1 MPERGEKVA
10 TQKDLE
16 YYLAQFRRIAEH
28 REKGA
33 MRKIWTEYKE
43 LLNDLKHFLADY
55 YAEYAI
61 DDELTFEILN
71 GKRQYARFLEEVS
84 EHVRHYMPRIAKET
98 ISVVDDTYRI
108 AYDGMVDAVEK
119 SVTTE
124 DLKENLKGVKAATPS
139 QVRAGVLNDLIG
151 ITPEMTYTKDTAQF
165 IYDLQRTLNTGLING
180 DRYSTMAKR
189 VAERCDISYRRSQL
203 IVRTETHRVRE
214 KGFLDSGIEINQVL
228 EKGSTPQRITK
239 RWKSMHDEKVR
250 HTKRANH
257 REVDGV
263 TVGIDEEFTLL
274 NGVKAM
280 SPGSSGTAYND
291 CNCRCILVYELKDIT
306 AKEKASQAL
315 QDIREPIDID
325 FDTTIEGVQPV
336 DATVLNENE
345 EIKTVTVS
353 KRNTT
358 EWQNLPKGTK
368 DELRYSIEENKPF
381 YLQKGEYTVQRYVEG
396 TYDVIERDEIAKELG
411 AKYLGF
417 NYQIKKGKPY
427 FIDFYKKGDEILYSV
442 GKADINKNITQASL
456 KSLENK
462 VIGREKLIIDT
473 IGNTNT
479 KKLLSRNGDDWVNS
493 MKQFHKTIKAD
504 GKPTILSD
512 SDYNALNS
520 PTLYRGIAPQSAL
533 RRDITTNMSTKAMA
547 DEFFIGE
554 SPFPSR
560 GVYGDGVAYCS
571 PAYKKIAVNYATNG
585 GQQPHGGVII
595 EFKLKDDARIIN
607 YEDAL
612 DIFRQLSEQG
622 NSKLLFNPN
631 QHNAYNKEV
640 GKAMNSL
647 GYDAIIKHN
656 GDNSGEDFYVILNRS
671 ALATKQN
678 YIKKKF

>member
-43 LLNDLKHFLADY
+43 LLKDLKHFLADY

-139 QVRAGVLNDLIG
+139 QVRAGVLNDLSG
-151 ITPEMTYTKDTAQF
+151 ITPEMTYTKDAAQF

-306 AKEKASQAL
+306 GKAAQKPIDKTAESGIIEAEQVQEIPLEKLKQSGMSTSDFETYSKMIAEHEN
-315 QDIREPIDID
+315 QDIRNLYSKYADKVDNVKLSKTGAYSDALNTLKFDYIDPRFKELNKYD
-325 FDTTIEGVQPV
+325 TLAHEYGHFFDAKAKYSGLNFTEIEKIHDITKLHHFSNVASSS
-336 DATVLNENE
+336 DEFLKAIREDRKYLKSVLNDALKQELEANNASANVQDAINGLFPKSRLKWGHGDPYYNRDYSSVE
-345 EIKTVTVS
+345 FMEKRGSNKQLKKQVQQFYKDIGLDASNQAKVKKIMRQYSAASEIWA
-353 KRNTT
+353 NTMSAIICGGET
-358 EWQNLPKGTK
+358 LDYTK
-368 DELRYSIEENKPF
+368 
-381 YLQKGEYTVQRYVEG
+381 
-396 TYDVIERDEIAKELG
+396 
-411 AKYLGF
+411 KYLP
-417 NYQIKKGKPY
+417 NS
-427 FIDFYKKGDEILYSV
+427 YKAMLEIL
-442 GKADINKNITQASL
+442 K
-456 KSLENK
+456 K
-462 VIGREKLIIDT
+462 VI
-473 IGNTNT
+473 
-479 KKLLSRNGDDWVNS
+479 
-493 MKQFHKTIKAD
+493 
-504 GKPTILSD
+504 
-512 SDYNALNS
+512 
-520 PTLYRGIAPQSAL
+520 
-533 RRDITTNMSTKAMA
+533 
-547 DEFFIGE
+547 
-554 SPFPSR
+554 
-560 GVYGDGVAYCS
+560 
-571 PAYKKIAVNYATNG
+571 
-585 GQQPHGGVII
+585 
-595 EFKLKDDARIIN
+595 
-607 YEDAL
+607 
-612 DIFRQLSEQG
+612 
-622 NSKLLFNPN
+622 
-631 QHNAYNKEV
+631 
-640 GKAMNSL
+640 
-647 GYDAIIKHN
+647 
-656 GDNSGEDFYVILNRS
+656 
-671 ALATKQN
+671 
-678 YIKKKF
+678 

>member
-43 LLNDLKHFLADY
+43 LLKDLKHFLADY

-139 QVRAGVLNDLIG
+139 QVRAGVLNDLSG

-165 IYDLQRTLNTGLING
+165 IYDLQLTLNTGLING

-239 RWKSMHDEKVR
+239 RWKSMHDERVR

-291 CNCRCILVYELKDIT
+291 CNCRCILVYELK
-306 AKEKASQAL
+306 
-315 QDIREPIDID
+315 P
-325 FDTTIEGVQPV
+325 
-336 DATVLNENE
+336 
-345 EIKTVTVS
+345 
-353 KRNTT
+353 
-358 EWQNLPKGTK
+358 
-368 DELRYSIEENKPF
+368 
-381 YLQKGEYTVQRYVEG
+381 
-396 TYDVIERDEIAKELG
+396 
-411 AKYLGF
+411 
-417 NYQIKKGKPY
+417 IKK
-427 FIDFYKKGDEILYSV
+427 
-442 GKADINKNITQASL
+442 
-456 KSLENK
+456 
-462 VIGREKLIIDT
+462 
-473 IGNTNT
+473 
-479 KKLLSRNGDDWVNS
+479 
-493 MKQFHKTIKAD
+493 
-504 GKPTILSD
+504 
-512 SDYNALNS
+512 
-520 PTLYRGIAPQSAL
+520 
-533 RRDITTNMSTKAMA
+533 
-547 DEFFIGE
+547 
-554 SPFPSR
+554 
-560 GVYGDGVAYCS
+560 
-571 PAYKKIAVNYATNG
+571 
-585 GQQPHGGVII
+585 
-595 EFKLKDDARIIN
+595 
-607 YEDAL
+607 
-612 DIFRQLSEQG
+612 
-622 NSKLLFNPN
+622 
-631 QHNAYNKEV
+631 
-640 GKAMNSL
+640 
-647 GYDAIIKHN
+647 
-656 GDNSGEDFYVILNRS
+656 
-671 ALATKQN
+671 
-678 YIKKKF
+678 

>member
-16 YYLAQFRRIAEH
+16 YYLAQFRRIAEN

-43 LLNDLKHFLADY
+43 LLKDLKHFLADY

-98 ISVVDDTYRI
+98 ISVVDDTYKI

-139 QVRAGVLNDLIG
+139 QVRTGVLNDLSG

-165 IYDLQRTLNTGLING
+165 IYDLQRTLNTGLVNG

-291 CNCRCILVYELKDIT
+291 CNCRCILVYELKKDNSKTSVSSKPNTKT
-306 AKEKASQAL
+306 AYNTVEVEH
-315 QDIREPIDID
+315 EPQQ
-325 FDTTIEGVQPV
+325 TIEQAETYAQKFISDSYSPTFKNKADFKGISLEHANEINKALERVFDNYDMPKISGIKVISPTSAQGKKAFKDGADAVMSYNPTEKGIFINKDIIKDAKSLEKYNKDADEAFDYVIENIDKLSGSQKKLAETYKNAGRSLVGNGSVVDHLTHELGHHVQWE
-336 DATVLNENE
+336 VLPTKLNNEMGNSLSE
-345 EIKTVTVS
+345 YAKKIS
-353 KRNTT
+353 GYANA
-358 EWQNLPKGTK
+358 
-368 DELRYSIEENKPF
+368 S
-381 YLQKGEYTVQRYVEG
+381 KGEYIAESFAAYIKG
-396 TYDVIERDEIAKELG
+396 ERD
-411 AKYLGF
+411 
-417 NYQIKKGKPY
+417 
-427 FIDFYKKGDEILYSV
+427 ILDPKFVEYMDS
-442 GKADINKNITQASL
+442 
-456 KSLENK
+456 
-462 VIGREKLIIDT
+462 
-473 IGNTNT
+473 
-479 KKLLSRNGDDWVNS
+479 
-493 MKQFHKTIKAD
+493 
-504 GKPTILSD
+504 IL
-512 SDYNALNS
+512 
-520 PTLYRGIAPQSAL
+520 
-533 RRDITTNMSTKAMA
+533 
-547 DEFFIGE
+547 
-554 SPFPSR
+554 
-560 GVYGDGVAYCS
+560 
-571 PAYKKIAVNYATNG
+571 
-585 GQQPHGGVII
+585 
-595 EFKLKDDARIIN
+595 
-607 YEDAL
+607 
-612 DIFRQLSEQG
+612 
-622 NSKLLFNPN
+622 
-631 QHNAYNKEV
+631 
-640 GKAMNSL
+640 
-647 GYDAIIKHN
+647 
-656 GDNSGEDFYVILNRS
+656 
-671 ALATKQN
+671 
-678 YIKKKF
+678 KKKKAK

>member
-1 MPERGEKVA
+1 MP

-43 LLNDLKHFLADY
+43 LLKDLKHFLADY

-124 DLKENLKGVKAATPS
+124 DLKENLKDVKAATPS
-139 QVRAGVLNDLIG
+139 QVRAGVLNDLSG

-165 IYDLQRTLNTGLING
+165 IYDLQRTLNTGLVNG

-274 NGVKAM
+274 HGVKAM

-291 CNCRCILVYELKDIT
+291 CNCRCILVYELKKYDSKKSVSSNLNTET
-306 AKEKASQAL
+306 AYKTVEVEY
-315 QDIREPIDID
+315 EPQQ
-325 FDTTIEGVQPV
+325 TIEQAETYAQKFISDSYSPTFKNKADFKGISLVHANEINKALERVFDNYDMPKISGIKVISPTSAQGKKAFKDGADAIMSYNPIEKGIFINKDIIKNAKALEKYNKKADEAFDYVIKNIDKLSGSQKKLAETYKNAGRSLVGNGSVVDHLTHELGHHVQWE
-336 DATVLNENE
+336 VLPTKLNNEMGNSLSE
-345 EIKTVTVS
+345 YAKKIS
-353 KRNTT
+353 
-358 EWQNLPKGTK
+358 G
-368 DELRYSIEENKPF
+368 YASAS
-381 YLQKGEYTVQRYVEG
+381 KGEYIAESFAAYIKG
-396 TYDVIERDEIAKELG
+396 ERD
-411 AKYLGF
+411 
-417 NYQIKKGKPY
+417 
-427 FIDFYKKGDEILYSV
+427 ILDPKFVEYM
-442 GKADINKNITQASL
+442 DSL
-456 KSLENK
+456 L
-462 VIGREKLIIDT
+462 
-473 IGNTNT
+473 
-479 KKLLSRNGDDWVNS
+479 
-493 MKQFHKTIKAD
+493 
-504 GKPTILSD
+504 
-512 SDYNALNS
+512 
-520 PTLYRGIAPQSAL
+520 
-533 RRDITTNMSTKAMA
+533 
-547 DEFFIGE
+547 
-554 SPFPSR
+554 
-560 GVYGDGVAYCS
+560 
-571 PAYKKIAVNYATNG
+571 
-585 GQQPHGGVII
+585 
-595 EFKLKDDARIIN
+595 
-607 YEDAL
+607 
-612 DIFRQLSEQG
+612 
-622 NSKLLFNPN
+622 
-631 QHNAYNKEV
+631 
-640 GKAMNSL
+640 
-647 GYDAIIKHN
+647 
-656 GDNSGEDFYVILNRS
+656 
-671 ALATKQN
+671 
-678 YIKKKF
+678 KKKKTK